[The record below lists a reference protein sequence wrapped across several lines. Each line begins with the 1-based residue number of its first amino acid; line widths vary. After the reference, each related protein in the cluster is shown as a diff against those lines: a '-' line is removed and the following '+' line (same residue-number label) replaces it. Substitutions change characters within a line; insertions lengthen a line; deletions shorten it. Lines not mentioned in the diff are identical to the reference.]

1 MCIRDRGNRRN
12 FDYRGVYPDSVYQ
25 RKTIQKESS
34 TGEGNRRM
42 KEVEPQEKPAKKKRR
57 LAPVLFGLLFLVGF
71 GILAYPTIS
80 NQWNTYRQN
89 QLISNYEDNLQ
100 SLDATDF
107 TDEWQKAEAF
117 NQTITDNDLYGDVFG
132 EDDGD
137 LKNTDYWNCLLY
149 TSRCV

>member
-1 MCIRDRGNRRN
+1 
-12 FDYRGVYPDSVYQ
+12 
-25 RKTIQKESS
+25 
-34 TGEGNRRM
+34 M
-42 KEVEPQEKPAKKKRR
+42 KEVEPQEKPAKKMRR

-117 NQTITDNDLYGDVFG
+117 NQTINDNDLYGDVFG
-132 EDDGD
+132 
-137 LKNTDYWNCLLY
+137 
-149 TSRCV
+149 

>member
-1 MCIRDRGNRRN
+1 
-12 FDYRGVYPDSVYQ
+12 
-25 RKTIQKESS
+25 
-34 TGEGNRRM
+34 M
-42 KEVEPQEKPAKKKRR
+42 KEVEPQEKPA
-57 LAPVLFGLLFLVGF
+57 
-71 GILAYPTIS
+71 

-137 LKNTDYWNCLLY
+137 LKNTDYWKVLNVEDNGVMGYLSIPKINIKLAIYHGTGDDVLQTGVSAGGTQRSAECQTFY
-149 TSRCV
+149 RYRSDGSRGQILHPCVG